1 MKRVCYFLLS
11 ALLFVCLP
19 SDAQQLKKADLQPV
33 YGENAIRKKTFAE
46 QQQSRTMDAN
56 RPPEIRTP
64 IRYKMEYRKFKKFKP
79 GGVEK
84 IQGDEPE
91 ESLSKTGPAED
102 NEDGEDD
109 DADEKTKPS
118 IWSNFLASSFEEAPY
133 MTPPDPNGAVSGSQ
147 VVVATNASIKVFEKR
162 SVTEKPL
169 TTPRGTSRK
178 HAPEEIFMLL
188 DDFFAPTLPIG
199 SYAVDPHV
207 RFDRLTRRWFF
218 SAMEVNPQQANNF
231 IMLAI
236 SDRERLDESTTFLYY
251 RFRAGS
257 IIPPSPNVPQGPFL
271 DFPRMGVDRN
281 AVAIGGVSF
290 FSPNGFTVDS
300 VQFVG
305 FLLDKRRLMRGQL
318 LIYGL
323 KLGGISYITFTGGG
337 MFVPQGVHN
346 DDPAA
351 SQSFFA
357 GLSVTTDALSLASI
371 TFNNAG
377 VPTAGAFGDVPVQPF
392 NFPRDVTA
400 IGSPMPIDALDGRL
414 LVANIHKNKLTG
426 ASSLWTAHAIG
437 VNRNGGFVPNE
448 DFVAEAR
455 TASRWYEVGSIYT
468 KPSISQYGTVFDDR
482 PSGRRAIQYFNPSIM
497 TNGQGHAALGGT
509 TSAFNKRLNAF
520 VADRFAGDAPGTTN
534 TPFRV
539 TNTKALYALVY
550 GNYFGRWGDYS
561 QTVVDPDDD
570 QTIWTFQEYANVD
583 DSYGTRAVQLKA
595 PPPATPMPLG
605 LVSSRR
611 DTVITIKG
619 LSIDRS
625 GFFDPGADRN
635 GPGYNRLSVKST
647 GNIPV
652 SNVTFISPTEIRV
665 RLATRNKP
673 AGTYTL
679 IITNPDGQLV
689 TTNYHITP
697 QAIPGSDANAELQK
711 VINSIKVTPNP
722 TNGAF
727 KLQFQSP
734 INFSGKVMVM
744 DVNGKQLLQQS
755 LTIVTGYNEITLSLA
770 EFTDGA
776 YIVAVFDTSGIL
788 VATQVVIKQ

>member
-1 MKRVCYFLLS
+1 MKRIFYFLLP
-11 ALLFVCLP
+11 AFLIFCIP
-19 SDAQQLKKADLQPV
+19 SFAQQLKKADLQAV
-33 YGENAIRKKTFAE
+33 YGENAIRKKTFAT
-46 QQQSRTMDAN
+46 QQARTMDAT
-56 RPPEIRTP
+56 RPPVMRTP

-84 IQGDEPE
+84 NMGNDAE
-91 ESLSKTGPAED
+91 ESLSRAEAADDRDEADDAAED
-102 NEDGEDD
+102 DVPPNV
-109 DADEKTKPS
+109 
-118 IWSNFLASSFEEAPY
+118 WSNYLAASFEEAPY

-162 SVTEKPL
+162 SVTEKAM
-169 TTPRGTSRK
+169 TTPKGTSRK

-188 DDFFAPTLPIG
+188 DDFFAPALPAG

-218 SAMEVNPQQANNF
+218 SAMEVNAQQANNY
-231 IMLAI
+231 IMLAV
-236 SDRERLDESTTFLYY
+236 SDAERLDESTSFLYY
-251 RFRAGS
+251 RFRAGAV
-257 IIPPSPNVPQGPFL
+257 IPYNPAAPLAPFL

-281 AVAIGGVSF
+281 AVVIGGVNF

-305 FLLDKRRLMRGQL
+305 FLLDKRRLTRGQL
-318 LIYGL
+318 VIYGL
-323 KLGGISYITFTGGG
+323 KLGGISNVTFTGGG

-371 TFNNAG
+371 SFNASG
-377 VPTAGAFGDVPVQPF
+377 VPTGGTVGELPVQPF

-414 LVANIHKNKLTG
+414 LVANIHKNKITG
-426 ASSLWTAHAIG
+426 TSSLWTAHAIG
-437 VNRNGGFVPNE
+437 VNRAGGFVP
-448 DFVAEAR
+448 DDAYVAEAR
-455 TASRWYEVGSIYT
+455 TASRWYEVGNIYSR
-468 KPSISQYGTVFDDR
+468 PSIGQYGTVHDDK

-497 TNGQGHAALGGT
+497 ANGQGHALLGGT
-509 TSAFNKRLNAF
+509 TAAFNKRLNVF
-520 VADRFAGDAPGTTN
+520 VADRFAGDAAGTTN
-534 TPFRV
+534 APMRV

-550 GNYFGRWGDYS
+550 GNYIGRWGDYS

-570 QTIWTFQEYANVD
+570 QTLWTFQEYTNVD

-605 LVSSRR
+605 LISSRR
-611 DTVITIKG
+611 DTVLTIKG

-647 GNIPV
+647 GGIPV
-652 SNVTFISPTEIRV
+652 SNVTFISPTEIKV
-665 RLATRNKP
+665 RLNTRNKA

-679 IITNPDGQLV
+679 IITNPDGQAV
-689 TTNYHITP
+689 TTNYHVTP
-697 QAIPGSDANAELQK
+697 QAIPGSDANAELLK
-711 VINSIKVTPNP
+711 AINSVKVTPNP

-734 INFSGKVMVM
+734 VNFTGKALVM
-744 DVNGKQLLQQS
+744 DVNGKQLLQQP
-755 LTIVTGYNEITLSLA
+755 LNVVVGYNEISISLA
-770 EFTDGA
+770 DFTDGA
-776 YIVAVFDTSGIL
+776 YIVAIFDTSGIL

>member
-1 MKRVCYFLLS
+1 MKRVFYLLLPL
-11 ALLFVCLP
+11 LLFFCLGA
-19 SDAQQLKKADLQPV
+19 DAQQLKKGDLQPV
-33 YGENAIRKKTFAE
+33 YGENAIRKKTFAV
-46 QQQSRTMDAN
+46 QQGARTMDASQ
-56 RPPEIRTP
+56 PPVMRMP

-84 IQGDEPE
+84 IVGDEPE
-91 ESLSKTGPAED
+91 EQLSKADAGENEEADDEGPAEK
-102 NEDGEDD
+102 
-109 DADEKTKPS
+109 EKPNA
-118 IWSNFLASSFEEAPY
+118 WSNFLAASFEEAPY
-133 MTPPDPNGAVSGSQ
+133 LTPPDPNGAVSGSQ

-169 TTPRGTSRK
+169 TTPRGTSRQ
-178 HAPEEIFMLL
+178 HAPEAIFMLL
-188 DDFFAPTLPIG
+188 DEFFAPALPMG

-218 SAMEVNPQQANNF
+218 SAIEVNSQQSNNF
-231 IMLAI
+231 VLLAV
-236 SDRERLDESTTFLYY
+236 SDAERLDETTTFYYY

-257 IIPPSPNVPQGPFL
+257 VIPHNPTAPQGPFL

-281 AVAIGGVSF
+281 AVVIGGVSF

-305 FLLDKRRLMRGQL
+305 FLLDKRRLTRGQL
-318 LIYGL
+318 LVYGL
-323 KLGGISYITFTGGG
+323 KLGGISYLTFTGGG

-357 GLSVTTDALSLASI
+357 GLSVTSNALSLASI
-371 TFNNAG
+371 MFNASG
-377 VPTAGAFGDVPVQPF
+377 VPTGGSIGELPVEPF

-400 IGSPMPIDALDGRL
+400 IGSPMPIDAQDGRL
-414 LVANIHKNKLTG
+414 LVAGIHKNKLTG

-437 VNRNGGFVPNE
+437 VNPQGGFVPDE
-448 DFVAEAR
+448 LYVAEAR
-455 TASRWYEVGSIYT
+455 TASRWYEVGNIYT
-468 KPSISQYGTVFDDR
+468 RPSLSQYGTVFDDH

-497 TNGQGHAALGGT
+497 ANGQGHAALGGT
-509 TSAFNKRLNAF
+509 SSAFNKRLNVF
-520 VADRFAGDAPGTTN
+520 VAGRFAGDAPGTTHK
-534 TPFRV
+534 PSRV
-539 TNTKALYALVY
+539 TRTKALYALVY
-550 GNYFGRWGDYS
+550 GNYIGRWGDYS

-570 QTIWTFQEYANVD
+570 QTIWTFQEYTNVD

-595 PPPATPMPLG
+595 PPPASPMPLG
-605 LVSSRR
+605 LVSNRR

-635 GPGYNRLSVKST
+635 GPGYKRLSVKST
-647 GNIPV
+647 GGIPV

-665 RLATRNKP
+665 RLSTRNKP
-673 AGTYTL
+673 AGTYSL
-679 IITNPDGQLV
+679 IITNPDGQLA
-689 TTNYHITP
+689 TTNYHITS
-697 QAIPGSDANAELQK
+697 QAIPGSDANNELLK
-711 VINSIKVTPNP
+711 VLNSIKVSPNP
-722 TNGAF
+722 TNGIF

-734 INFSGKVMVM
+734 INFSGKVLVM
-744 DVNGKQLLQQS
+744 DVNGRQVFQQS
-755 LTIVTGYNEITLSLA
+755 VTVVQGYNETTLSLA
-770 EFTDGA
+770 EFTNGT

-788 VATQVVIKQ
+788 VATTVVVKQ